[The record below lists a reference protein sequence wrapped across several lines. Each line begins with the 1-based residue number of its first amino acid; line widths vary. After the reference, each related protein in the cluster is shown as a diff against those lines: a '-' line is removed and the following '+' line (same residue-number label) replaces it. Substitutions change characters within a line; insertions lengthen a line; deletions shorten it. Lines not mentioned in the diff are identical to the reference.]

1 MESESSRT
9 VWIVEDEQRI
19 AQVLATYLKQAGF
32 QVTHLSQ
39 GKTLVERVRSD
50 APALILLDVTL
61 PDDDGMELCKRI
73 RGFSAVPIIM
83 VTARAEE
90 IDRLLGLE
98 LGADDYICKPFSP
111 REVVARVKTVLRR
124 AQTPPD
130 ESGTDRGRSRYR
142 CAGFEVDC
150 DEFRASLDDV
160 ALSLTPKEFRM
171 LAAFVSHPDR
181 VLSRDQLMDRMYDD
195 EEFFSDRMI
204 DSHLKNLRRKIAAV
218 RPGLA
223 CIQTIYGIGYR
234 FNTEIGT
241 DGKGQ

>member
-1 MESESSRT
+1 MDAESSQP

-19 AQVLATYLKQAGF
+19 AQVLETYLTQAGF
-32 QVTHLSQ
+32 KVTHFAD
-39 GKTLVERVRSD
+39 GKGLVERVGSG

-61 PDDDGMELCKRI
+61 PGDDGMDLCKRI
-73 RGFSAVPIIM
+73 RGISAVPVIM

-124 AQTPPD
+124 VQTLPND
-130 ESGTDRGRSRYR
+130 SDSERKGARYR
-142 CAGFEVDC
+142 CAGFDVDC
-150 DEFRASLDDV
+150 ADFRATLDGMPL
-160 ALSLTPKEFRM
+160 ALTPKEFKM
-171 LAAFVSHPDR
+171 LAAFVSNPGR
-181 VLSRDQLMDRMYDD
+181 VLSRDHLMDRMYDD

-218 RPGLA
+218 RPGFD
-223 CIQTIYGIGYR
+223 CIQTVYGIGYR
-234 FNTEIGT
+234 FTNAAATAGT
-241 DGKGQ
+241 S